1 MAILN
6 NSNSRNYP
14 QNNGYPT
21 AGAVESR
28 ETTDLEILGYLQKV
42 KRRWKPAL
50 AVFLLTVGGAF
61 LATTLLEEKYQA
73 EGKILFQQKNNL
85 LGIDRGVGQL
95 NPLANNQ
102 TPLLTQQ
109 ELMYSAPVLQET
121 IDTLELKNEDGEPL
135 TPRDLR
141 ERLKIEILGGSD
153 VIEIVYEDTDAILA
167 DDVVNT
173 LMSVYIDAQVR
184 SIQAESENAGFFVD
198 EQIPQIEQKLKQQET
213 LLQDFREKYNIVD
226 LTEEKRILVAEL
238 GTFNR
243 QIANLGSQLQ
253 GTQAQAASLQKELG
267 LNLKQA
273 IAINQLGNSP
283 ITQSTLTELADTE
296 TTLAQERQRYTENHP
311 SVASLLEKK
320 ADLRQNLQQQ
330 IASAV
335 GNGVKVA
342 DGLLQD
348 NRFQEDP
355 LEKFINIKVEE
366 LSLQQQ
372 LSSTYNYQQ
381 AYLKRAEQLPKL
393 ERREREITQQVET
406 ARKTYENLLSTQQDL
421 QILKSKETGNA
432 QIIERAVEP
441 TDGSTGKVALLALGV
456 IAGLLLSNLAV
467 IGLELQ
473 DRSIKTI
480 AEIKKKLPFK
490 LLGVVPINDL
500 NDRQGVIVQQEPDS
514 YASEIYRMIQ
524 ANLKFVTSQRPPKVI
539 LVTSSVPGE
548 GKSTVTANLAAAIAQ
563 LGRQVLLVDGD
574 LRKSAQHQLW
584 ETGKYTGIKDV
595 LIGQV
600 SLKEAASQPMPK
612 LDLLSSGTTP
622 PNPLALLDSDEMSE
636 LIAKAR
642 KNYDIV
648 LIDAPPLPVTADV
661 LTLSKLVDGIL
672 FVSRPGVVE
681 NESAE
686 LAIEAL
692 ESTGQK
698 VLGMVINGV
707 EGKEFDR
714 YSYSSKY
721 GQRYFNTGKGEKKS
735 KSKVVT
741 A

>member
-14 QNNGYPT
+14 QNNDYPT

-121 IDTLELKNEDGEPL
+121 IDTLELKNENGEPL
-135 TPRDLR
+135 TPKDLR

>member
-1 MAILN
+1 MN
-6 NSNSRNYP
+6 
-14 QNNGYPT
+14 
-21 AGAVESR
+21 
-28 ETTDLEILGYLQKV
+28 
-42 KRRWKPAL
+42 
-50 AVFLLTVGGAF
+50 
-61 LATTLLEEKYQA
+61 
-73 EGKILFQQKNNL
+73 
-85 LGIDRGVGQL
+85 
-95 NPLANNQ
+95 
-102 TPLLTQQ
+102 
-109 ELMYSAPVLQET
+109 
-121 IDTLELKNEDGEPL
+121 
-135 TPRDLR
+135 
-141 ERLKIEILGGSD
+141 
-153 VIEIVYEDTDAILA
+153 
-167 DDVVNT
+167 
-173 LMSVYIDAQVR
+173 
-184 SIQAESENAGFFVD
+184 
-198 EQIPQIEQKLKQQET
+198 KLKKG
-213 LLQDFREKYNIVD
+213 DGCI
-226 LTEEKRILVAEL
+226 LT
-238 GTFNR
+238 
-243 QIANLGSQLQ
+243 
-253 GTQAQAASLQKELG
+253 AA
-267 LNLKQA
+267 
-273 IAINQLGNSP
+273 
-283 ITQSTLTELADTE
+283 
-296 TTLAQERQRYTENHP
+296 
-311 SVASLLEKK
+311 
-320 ADLRQNLQQQ
+320 
-330 IASAV
+330 
-335 GNGVKVA
+335 
-342 DGLLQD
+342 
-348 NRFQEDP
+348 
-355 LEKFINIKVEE
+355 
-366 LSLQQQ
+366 
-372 LSSTYNYQQ
+372 
-381 AYLKRAEQLPKL
+381 
-393 ERREREITQQVET
+393 
-406 ARKTYENLLSTQQDL
+406 
-421 QILKSKETGNA
+421 
-432 QIIERAVEP
+432 
-441 TDGSTGKVALLALGV
+441 
-456 IAGLLLSNLAV
+456 
-467 IGLELQ
+467 
-473 DRSIKTI
+473 
-480 AEIKKKLPFK
+480 FK

>member
-432 QIIERAVEP
+432 QIIEHYQFLHSARF
-441 TDGSTGKVALLALGV
+441 TD
-456 IAGLLLSNLAV
+456 
-467 IGLELQ
+467 
-473 DRSIKTI
+473 
-480 AEIKKKLPFK
+480 P
-490 LLGVVPINDL
+490 
-500 NDRQGVIVQQEPDS
+500 QE
-514 YASEIYRMIQ
+514 
-524 ANLKFVTSQRPPKVI
+524 
-539 LVTSSVPGE
+539 
-548 GKSTVTANLAAAIAQ
+548 
-563 LGRQVLLVDGD
+563 
-574 LRKSAQHQLW
+574 
-584 ETGKYTGIKDV
+584 
-595 LIGQV
+595 
-600 SLKEAASQPMPK
+600 
-612 LDLLSSGTTP
+612 
-622 PNPLALLDSDEMSE
+622 
-636 LIAKAR
+636 
-642 KNYDIV
+642 
-648 LIDAPPLPVTADV
+648 
-661 LTLSKLVDGIL
+661 
-672 FVSRPGVVE
+672 
-681 NESAE
+681 
-686 LAIEAL
+686 
-692 ESTGQK
+692 
-698 VLGMVINGV
+698 
-707 EGKEFDR
+707 
-714 YSYSSKY
+714 
-721 GQRYFNTGKGEKKS
+721 
-735 KSKVVT
+735 
-741 A
+741 